1 MAGLKSHWPDLDHM
15 PSSEDKMDAVMI
27 GLSQAE
33 Y

>member
-1 MAGLKSHWPDLDHM
+1 MFIEALFMIDKNRKKSKC
-15 PSSEDKMDAVMI
+15 PSMDAVMI